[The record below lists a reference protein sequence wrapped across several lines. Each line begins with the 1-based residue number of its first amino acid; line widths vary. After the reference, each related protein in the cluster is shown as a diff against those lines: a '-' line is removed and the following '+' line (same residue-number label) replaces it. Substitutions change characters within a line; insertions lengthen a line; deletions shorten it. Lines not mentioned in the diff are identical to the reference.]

1 MHFKIKFSC
10 TSHIGKCR
18 KINQDNY
25 VCQGRFAELDDKS
38 EYPMTGSFS
47 VDDGELMGVFDGMG
61 GEMCGEQAAY
71 IAAKEAAQ
79 TQIASKPSETLYEFC
94 KKANALIC
102 DYADK
107 NQIDFMGTTA
117 AILAFDRN
125 GVILCNI
132 GDSKIFRYTDSIL
145 KQISK
150 DHLTESVYGTK
161 PQLYQNLGIPT
172 DEMIIE
178 PFFACGK
185 YHKGDIYLICS
196 DGLTDM
202 LSNEEITEV
211 LRDNTFEEMPRLL
224 LEKAL
229 ENGGKDN
236 ITFILC
242 KIERERFSF
251 IKKRNIKED
260 PNNG

>member
-1 MHFKIKFSC
+1 MRFKIKFSC

-38 EYPMTGSFS
+38 KYPITGSFS
-47 VDDGELMGVFDGMG
+47 VNDGEIVGIFDGMG

-79 TQIASKPSETLYEFC
+79 TKNASNSLETLYDFC
-94 KKANALIC
+94 KKANDLIC
-102 DYADK
+102 NYADE
-107 NQIDFMGTTA
+107 NQIASMGTTA
-117 AILAFDRN
+117 AIIYFDRN
-125 GVILCNI
+125 GITLCNI
-132 GDSKIFRYTDSIL
+132 GDSKVFRYSNGIL

-150 DHLTESVYGTK
+150 DHLAESVYGTK
-161 PQLYQNLGIPT
+161 PQLFQNLGIPT
-172 DEMIIE
+172 SEMIIE
-178 PFFACGK
+178 PYFACGK
-185 YHKGDIYLICS
+185 YHEGDIFLICS

-202 LSNEEITEV
+202 LTNEAIAEI
-211 LRDNTFEEMPRLL
+211 LRENTFDEASRLL

-242 KIERERFSF
+242 IIERERFSF
-251 IKKRNIKED
+251 IKKRRKKEEY
-260 PNNG
+260 NNG

>member
-1 MHFKIKFSC
+1 MRFKVRYSC

-25 VCQGRFAELDDKS
+25 LCGGKFAELDDKRT
-38 EYPMTGSFS
+38 YPLTGSFS
-47 VDDGELMGVFDGMG
+47 VSTGELLGVFDGMG

-79 TQIASKPSETLYEFC
+79 TQITSSPAETLYEFC
-94 KKANALIC
+94 KKANDLIC
-102 DYADK
+102 NYADE
-107 NQIDFMGTTA
+107 NQIVSMGTTA
-117 AILAFDRN
+117 AIIAFDRN
-125 GVILCNI
+125 EITLCNI
-132 GDSKIFRYTDSIL
+132 GDSKILRFSDGTL

-150 DHLTESVYGTK
+150 DHLAESVYGVK
-161 PQLYQNLGIPT
+161 PQLFQNLGIPT
-172 DEMIIE
+172 SEMIIE
-178 PFFACGK
+178 PYFACGK
-185 YHKGDIYLICS
+185 YHEGDIYLICS

-202 LSNEEITEV
+202 LTNEAIAEILRENSFDEV
-211 LRDNTFEEMPRLL
+211 SRLL

-242 KIERERFSF
+242 IIERERFSF
-251 IKKRNIKED
+251 IKIRRKQEEY
-260 PNNG
+260 NNG